1 MILSIGVIMFGLLN
15 IIIWR
20 LMKNYSIVK
29 AKIIKKS
36 YFLSKDSYLKKYK
49 NFIIEYTFKD
59 REYKSRVTIYPESPI
74 YNRTNIR
81 RRMRCIHIKYI
92 S

>member
-1 MILSIGVIMFGLLN
+1 MIWSICVIIFGLLN
-15 IIIWR
+15 ITIWG

-29 AKIIKKS
+29 AKIINKS

-59 REYKSRVTIYPESPI
+59 RAYKSRVTIYPESPI
-74 YNRTNIR
+74 YNKENIR
-81 RRMRCIHIKYI
+81 RRM
-92 S
+92 